1 MRYDEDKYNVQKLP
15 NPLLLHWILN
25 PGLAINEVILG
36 QRIPK
41 VTLIDKTSNASLI
54 ERTYFPCPSC
64 GAIHSGMLW
73 GKGNAFGH
81 WLGYICPGC
90 EQRIPCLWNVFS
102 LLLLAILSPLW
113 FPLKKIYE
121 QKYIAYE
128 LSRYKKAEANIA
140 QSINKFTWIKMG
152 ASFGLLMLAFF
163 VATEYFRGGMTL
175 DKFVFLAIVNAIGGL
190 FFGAFMWF
198 FMGRKKS

>member
-1 MRYDEDKYNVQKLP
+1 M
-15 NPLLLHWILN
+15 
-25 PGLAINEVILG
+25 
-36 QRIPK
+36 
-41 VTLIDKTSNASLI
+41 
-54 ERTYFPCPSC
+54 
-64 GAIHSGMLW
+64 
-73 GKGNAFGH
+73 
-81 WLGYICPGC
+81 
-90 EQRIPCLWNVFS
+90 
-102 LLLLAILSPLW
+102 LAILSPVW

-140 QSINKFTWIKMG
+140 QPINKFAWIKMG

-163 VATEYFRGGMTL
+163 VATEYFREGMTL